1 MFVNAAASDTFQVED
16 AYSVLPHLALHPL
29 KCQMVVNISN
39 QIKGTAHLTS
49 SSTLVTSAWDP
60 RSTFRV
66 EGGFA
71 RE

>member
-1 MFVNAAASDTFQVED
+1 MLQTPVSFR
-16 AYSVLPHLALHPL
+16 L
-29 KCQMVVNISN
+29 KMLTVHYHIRPYILLIVKMLVNISN
-39 QIKGTAHLTS
+39 HIKGTAHLTS

-60 RSTFRV
+60 KSTFNI